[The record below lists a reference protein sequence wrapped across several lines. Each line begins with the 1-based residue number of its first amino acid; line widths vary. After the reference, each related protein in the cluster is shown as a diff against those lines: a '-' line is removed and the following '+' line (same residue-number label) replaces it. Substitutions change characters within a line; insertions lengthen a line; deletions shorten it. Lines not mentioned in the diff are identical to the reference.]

1 MKITLRV
8 LCLLFCVTPVTASG
22 HDVQPSRDAAIQTFS
37 LYAGKLRGDLFLKN
51 GGVSDQ
57 IGLGMSNPD
66 SPVRQDDGTWLIA
79 GCRAKSCMEKA
90 AIIATSGGEAL
101 AGGIVY
107 YECSAKAA
115 AKDCFSRPHL
125 AIFQRRSATS
135 PSLARNL
142 ADWARRELAA
152 YKDYHPLK
160 IDKTRML
167 PN

>member
-1 MKITLRV
+1 MKKLLV
-8 LCLLFCVTPVTASG
+8 ALCLLVWPVVASG
-22 HDVQPSRDAAIQTFS
+22 HDVQPSRDAAMQTFS
-37 LYAGKLRGDLFLKN
+37 LYAGKLRGDFFFKN

-57 IGLGMSNPD
+57 VGLGMSIPD
-66 SPVRQDDGTWLIA
+66 RPVRQDDGTWLVA
-79 GCRAKSCMEKA
+79 GCRVKSCTEKA

-101 AGGIVY
+101 AGGILY
-107 YECSAKAA
+107 YACPRIPA
-115 AKDCFSRPHL
+115 AKDCFSHPHL

-152 YKDYHPLK
+152 YKDYHPLE